1 VNDLGT
7 VSWREWRRVAVF
19 AALVMLITT
28 IPYIVGWLS
37 QGGDWEFGGFLF
49 GVDDGYSYL
58 AKMRIGARGDWLF
71 TLRYTSEP
79 HDGALLFLPYILL
92 GKLTALF
99 TANDGPDLPTAMAIT
114 FHAARVVC
122 GLLLILVSYRFA
134 AVFLRNPGSRML
146 ALVLITLGGGL
157 GWLLSIV
164 GLGHW
169 LGSLPVDFY
178 VPEGYSFLILFG
190 LPHMALSRSAMLIG
204 FMLLFRALLIPGPP
218 RLWLR
223 YTVMA
228 GLCWIVMGLC
238 VPFYITVVYL
248 VLGCWGLAAWI
259 RERRFPWALFWR
271 AASAGVIVLPL
282 LLYTGLVFL
291 TNDVLGQWSS
301 QNQLPS
307 PNVLHYVFGYV
318 VLAVPAA
325 GALRW
330 AWHKSVSE
338 NGLPYLLLATWIVIV
353 PFAVYLPINVQRRLA
368 EGVIVPLSILAVAG
382 LRLLTRHRRRWR
394 FMRNTM
400 LVLALPTALLLWL
413 GGTFSALSPGRPLF
427 HPRDELAV
435 MDMLNRAAP
444 ENAVVLSMKETG
456 NYLPAR
462 TDLLPYVGHGPET
475 LNSSQKEAWA
485 EQFFAGK
492 LDAAAREKLL
502 HDVDYVFFGEL
513 EQKEAGTRAPAWV
526 ENLLPLAPF
535 DLTGKVIVFEVP
547 HD

>member
-1 VNDLGT
+1 VTDLGT
-7 VSWREWRRVAVF
+7 VSRREWRHVAIF
-19 AALVMLITT
+19 AALVMLITMF
-28 IPYIVGWLS
+28 PYVVGWLS
-37 QGGDWEFGGFLF
+37 QGDDWEFGGFLF

-99 TANDGPDLPTAMAIT
+99 FASDSPDLPTAMAVT

-122 GLLLILVSYRFA
+122 GAVVILVSYRFV
-134 AVFLRNPGSRML
+134 AVFLRNRGSRML

-164 GLGHW
+164 GLGDW
-169 LGSLPVDFY
+169 LDSLPVDFY

-204 FMLLFRALLIPGPP
+204 FMLLFRALLVSEPP

-223 YTVMA
+223 YTAMA
-228 GLCWIVMGLC
+228 GLCWIIMGLC
-238 VPFYITVVYL
+238 VPFYIAVVYL

-259 RERRFPWALFWR
+259 RERRFPWVLFWR
-271 AASAGVIVLPL
+271 AASAGAVVLPL

-291 TNDVLGQWSS
+291 TNDVLGRGSS
-301 QNQLPS
+301 QNRLPS
-307 PNVLHYVFGYV
+307 PHVLHYVFGYIA
-318 VLAVPAA
+318 LAVPAA

-330 AWHKSVSE
+330 AWSKGVSE
-338 NGLPYLLLATWIVIV
+338 RGLPYLLLATWIVIV

-382 LRLLTRHRRRWR
+382 LRLLARHRRRWR
-394 FMRNTM
+394 FMRHAV
-400 LVLALPTALLLWL
+400 LALALPTALLLWL

-427 HPRDELAV
+427 HPRDELTV
-435 MDMLNRAAP
+435 MDTLNRLAP

-475 LNSSQKEAWA
+475 LDSSQKEAWA
-485 EQFFAGK
+485 EQFFAGE
-492 LDAAAREKLL
+492 LDAAARKKLL

-513 EQKEAGTRAPAWV
+513 EQEEAGTRAPAWA
-526 ENLLPLAPF
+526 EDLRALAPF
-535 DLTGKVIVFEVP
+535 DLTGEVIIYEVP